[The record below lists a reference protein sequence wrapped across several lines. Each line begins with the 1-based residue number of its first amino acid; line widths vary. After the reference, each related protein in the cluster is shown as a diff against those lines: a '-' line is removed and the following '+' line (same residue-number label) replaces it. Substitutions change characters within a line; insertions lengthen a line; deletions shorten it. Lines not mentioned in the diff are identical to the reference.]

1 MANSAV
7 EPDFDLKKRL
17 VGAFVLIGFGVVI
30 LPALLGGNGPQFDG
44 DDSTAAPRLDS
55 KVFVSKITPI
65 GGATPQRIPAAVETG
80 IDQPVVEKPA
90 PAPVTVAPADTGTS
104 SKQAALSQG
113 TKKATPKPKPK
124 PKPKPV
130 PAAGTGEP
138 GWVVRIGTFAKQGNV
153 DRVVKRLQ
161 QAGFDP
167 STTGI
172 KTQQSSVTRVWI
184 GPYAKR
190 VEAARMRTRVQQVTG
205 SAGYIAAY
213 P

>member
-17 VGAFVLIGFGVVI
+17 VGAFVLIGFGVVV
-30 LPALLGGNGPQFDG
+30 LPALLGGKGLQSGDG
-44 DDSTAAPRLDS
+44 EFSVTPRMDS

-65 GGATPQRIPAAVETG
+65 GGATPQRIPAPVETK
-80 IDQPVVEKPA
+80 IENTVAENPTA
-90 PAPVTVAPADTGTS
+90 APVAPVDTGTS
-104 SKQAALSQG
+104 DNQVALIQG
-113 TKKATPKPKPK
+113 TKKPKSEPKPEPKPKL
-124 PKPKPV
+124 V
-130 PAAGTGEP
+130 AATGEP
-138 GWVVRIGTFAKQGNV
+138 GWVVRIGTFAKDGNV
-153 DRVVKRLQ
+153 ERVITRLQ

-167 STTGI
+167 STTKV
-172 KTQQSSVTRVWI
+172 KTQKGSVTRVWI

-205 SAGYIAAY
+205 GEGYIAAY